1 VFAAWTAAMAAGAR
15 IAAPSAAAT
24 LASMTTCGAWSAA
37 ARLIDTAAHRTSA
50 AAAGS
55 AVATTCAAARL
66 VDTAAHRTSAAAA
79 GSGVVSP
86 CAVSLVDSRSTS
98 SPAVLVITANAA
110 SRAADR

>member
-1 VFAAWTAAMAAGAR
+1 MIAAWTAAMAAGAR

-37 ARLIDTAAHRTSA
+37 ARRIDTATHRNSA

-55 AVATTCAAARL
+55 AVAR
-66 VDTAAHRTSAAAA
+66 
-79 GSGVVSP
+79 P
-86 CAVSLVDSRSTS
+86 CAVSLVDSRPTS
-98 SPAVLVITANAA
+98 SPAVLVIAANAA

>member
-15 IAAPSAAAT
+15 IAAPSAATT
-24 LASMTTCGAWSAA
+24 LATMTTCGAWSAA

-55 AVATTCAAARL
+55 AVA
-66 VDTAAHRTSAAAA
+66 
-79 GSGVVSP
+79 SP
-86 CAVSLVDSRSTS
+86 CAVSLVDSRTTS
-98 SPAVLVITANAA
+98 SLAVLVIAANTA